1 MGIDLSRRGLTDIPK
16 DIPTN
21 ETLLD
26 LRYNKLV
33 ILSRNAF
40 SKFYKLDELLL
51 HGNKIADIEEGAF
64 NGLAALRTL
73 WLSSN
78 ELATIPDL
86 SGLGPSLD
94 ILQLNNNQFK
104 FIDGKRF
111 SGLYKLRH
119 LSLTHTSARTISP
132 LAPMLNLVYIYLGS
146 NEISYMK
153 SDVFKACTSLK
164 TLAVDSNNLKYVPDF
179 EVLKTS
185 LMILRLERN
194 HIYNFPDLGHFSVLR
209 LVNLRHNFIT
219 TVPRE
224 ILNLK
229 TSGKIDLTG
238 NPIICATELCWLT
251 SADYPFKLTFTCPE
265 GTPWSEVSQQV
276 ICEGKYYKKCI
287 IWYMDMVVLRFV
299 LLCFHLPYWTT
310 VVIYLRISC
319 RVVSLALGQSYDCP
333 NGSKT
338 TLKNMGT
345 NDSRPQQNLS
355 IYHELCTAF
364 SCAQVVVYT
373 EVYIH
378 SDSDPMRGD
387 GNYGQLPLT
396 GAAVVKHHLHFFLE
410 KRI

>member
-26 LRYNKLV
+26 LQHNKLV
-33 ILSRNAF
+33 NLSRNAF
-40 SKFYKLDELLL
+40 SKFYKLAKLLL

-64 NGLAALRTL
+64 NGLSALRTL
-73 WLSSN
+73 RLGAN
-78 ELATIPDL
+78 ELVTIPDL
-86 SGLGPSLD
+86 SGLGSSLD
-94 ILQLNNNQFK
+94 ELYLDNNKLK

-111 SGLYKLRH
+111 SGLYNLRR
-119 LSLTHTSARTISP
+119 LYLYSTSARTISP
-132 LAPMLNLVYIYLGS
+132 LAPMFNLFYMNLGD
-146 NEISYMK
+146 NDISYIK

-164 TLAVDSNNLKYVPDF
+164 ILMIYSNNLKYVPDF
-179 EVLKTS
+179 EVLKAS
-185 LMILRLERN
+185 IMILQLEHN
-194 HIYNFPDLGHFSVLR
+194 HIYDFPDLGNFSVLR
-209 LVNLRHNFIT
+209 FVNLKYNFIT

-229 TSGKIDLTG
+229 TPEKVDLTG
-238 NPIICATELCWLT
+238 NPIICAPELCWLT
-251 SADYPFKLTFTCPE
+251 SAQYPFQITFTCPE

-287 IWYMDMVVLRFV
+287 IWYMDIVVLRFV
-299 LLCFHLPYWTT
+299 LLCLHLPYWTT
-310 VVIYLRISC
+310 VVIYLRISFN
-319 RVVSLALGQSYDCP
+319 VVSLAVGQSCDYP

-364 SCAQVVVYT
+364 GCAQVVVYT

-378 SDSDPMRGD
+378 SDSDPMWGD

-396 GAAVVKHHLHFFLE
+396 GAAVVKQN
-410 KRI
+410 